1 MTGQIALSGE
11 GTIPQCFIQTDKHWK
26 ARDIAALNVQ
36 KRLYQKMY
44 MEYWNKN
51 DRLTGTGRP
60 VDAIICPVAPH
71 AAVIPRRYRHVGYTS
86 FVNVL
91 DYTSAVI
98 PVTNAGKAMCRIDTH
113 MNYLS
118 ETHEQVQSECKFTC

>member
-1 MTGQIALSGE
+1 M
-11 GTIPQCFIQTDKHWK
+11 
-26 ARDIAALNVQ
+26 NVQ

-44 MEYWNKN
+44 MDYWNST
-51 DRLTGTGRP
+51 DQLTGTRRP

-71 AAVIPRRYRHVGYTS
+71 AAVIPGRYRHVGYTS

-98 PVTNAGKAMCRIDTH
+98 PVTNADKVVHRIG
-113 MNYLS
+113 NPIEYLS
-118 ETHEQVQSECKFTC
+118 DIDEQVQSERKFPC